1 MGVFNEYRDRP
12 GFRTPPNEG
21 LKLVP
26 ARIEDQSGVLKV
38 RLLPGTSEITEDG
51 PEPQEIAKHGN
62 KAKKKEKEKKIPIMY
77 AAFHDAY
84 DKKTK
89 QVSSPSLPKH
99 GQKVWFKKSLRNLGV
114 FAFWEATELKK
125 AKPEGNDWT
134 EGYFFCSNPNI
145 DKKHYERVFFQE
157 GNQQYV
163 CDLTDEVKTQ
173 WEALIGDYQK
183 IHEEEI
189 RRGLTRPPVLKNEH
203 CEWSYQVTNPTVR
216 DLRDGMLCYA
226 EVKLNEHRGFDV
238 VGLYPVQISR
248 NISPSSPFDVIANSD
263 QKHHLPA
270 TDYEHLSPAD
280 RVFGWV
286 SQSGGGNRPAYKG
299 NVRIGHVE
307 CTTDDA
313 VEEFARPGLPLAI
326 LGAPK
331 HAQARFYLGDEN
343 GGPQQDGIS
352 RKDAAYKL
360 GKMLRGRKVYPHQ
373 KDLERQY
380 WAWPVRNSESC
391 FYAQPGD
398 ERTDQNRSILGW
410 VKPGAVFKF
419 SIHFTNLTDVELG
432 ALLWLL
438 DLPEGCFHR
447 LGGGKPLGFGSVRLE
462 IDRNNNRNW
471 ILKGSDLAAYYK
483 SLCEA
488 PPSGDISEKVESLKK
503 AFEDAVRSVYGQGGN
518 DPKFIQAFLKAA
530 EGFDG
535 RRTHYPRKQ
544 RRASEAIYKWFAE
557 NEKVGKRGGRKL
569 SLPSLLDEDPSL
581 PYDPTT

>member
-1 MGVFNEYRDRP
+1 
-12 GFRTPPNEG
+12 
-21 LKLVP
+21 
-26 ARIEDQSGVLKV
+26 
-38 RLLPGTSEITEDG
+38 
-51 PEPQEIAKHGN
+51 
-62 KAKKKEKEKKIPIMY
+62 
-77 AAFHDAY
+77 
-84 DKKTK
+84 
-89 QVSSPSLPKH
+89 
-99 GQKVWFKKSLRNLGV
+99 
-114 FAFWEATELKK
+114 
-125 AKPEGNDWT
+125 
-134 EGYFFCSNPNI
+134 
-145 DKKHYERVFFQE
+145 
-157 GNQQYV
+157 
-163 CDLTDEVKTQ
+163 
-173 WEALIGDYQK
+173 
-183 IHEEEI
+183 
-189 RRGLTRPPVLKNEH
+189 
-203 CEWSYQVTNPTVR
+203 
-216 DLRDGMLCYA
+216 
-226 EVKLNEHRGFDV
+226 
-238 VGLYPVQISR
+238 
-248 NISPSSPFDVIANSD
+248 
-263 QKHHLPA
+263 
-270 TDYEHLSPAD
+270 
-280 RVFGWV
+280 
-286 SQSGGGNRPAYKG
+286 
-299 NVRIGHVE
+299 
-307 CTTDDA
+307 
-313 VEEFARPGLPLAI
+313 
-326 LGAPK
+326 
-331 HAQARFYLGDEN
+331 
-343 GGPQQDGIS
+343 
-352 RKDAAYKL
+352 
-360 GKMLRGRKVYPHQ
+360 MLRGRKVYPHQ

-518 DPKFIQAFLKAA
+518 DPEFIQAFLKAA